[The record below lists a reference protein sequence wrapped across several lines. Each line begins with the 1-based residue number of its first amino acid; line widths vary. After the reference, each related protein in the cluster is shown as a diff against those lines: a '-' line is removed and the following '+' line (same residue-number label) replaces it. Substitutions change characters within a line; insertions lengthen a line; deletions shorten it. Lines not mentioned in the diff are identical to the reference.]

1 MKTRLKT
8 HYHTFSKLIFPLARK
23 SMRNLNLLL
32 KLVLS
37 SSINNL
43 VTSLPSKSISHW
55 VWYSFRKSTKI
66 KKIQSLR
73 YTPFLLRQNYHE
85 TCDVREN
92 CIDNCHCKLLC
103 LERNLFNGKLSY
115 GSIIDFWK
123 FTLYKTLRLLIS
135 ASTIPKMILVIFY
148 NFRRCLA

>member
-66 KKIQSLR
+66 KKYSHSV
-73 YTPFLLRQNYHE
+73 TPLFYYVKTTTRLVTWEKIASIIVTANFCVWNEICLTGSFRMVLLLIF
-85 TCDVREN
+85 EN
-92 CIDNCHCKLLC
+92 LLC
-103 LERNLFNGKLSY
+103 IKRY
-115 GSIIDFWK
+115 GCW
-123 FTLYKTLRLLIS
+123 
-135 ASTIPKMILVIFY
+135 
-148 NFRRCLA
+148 